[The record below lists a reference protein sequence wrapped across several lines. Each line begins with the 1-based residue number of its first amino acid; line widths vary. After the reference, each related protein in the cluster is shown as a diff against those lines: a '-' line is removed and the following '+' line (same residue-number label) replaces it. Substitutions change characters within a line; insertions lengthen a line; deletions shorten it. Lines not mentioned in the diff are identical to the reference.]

1 MKKNKEMRGRL
12 IHLIAMNGTP
22 VDKKGVIRY
31 MDEEGNYFVKW
42 DDGTKGYAYSRGCV
56 YRLSDIPQKK
66 VLEIK
71 NLYISLLNKFKTFF
85 NYGN

>member
-12 IHLIAMNGTP
+12 IHLIAMNGKL

-31 MDEEGNYFVKW
+31 MDQEGNYFVRW

-66 VLEIK
+66 VIEIK
-71 NLYISLLNKFKTFF
+71 NLFISLLNKIK
-85 NYGN
+85 NLYYGN